1 MWKSKNKLHKTS
13 NLLKFL
19 SLTKLIN
26 KYIISTNNVE
36 KEVFLMKNLKRISI
50 IILLILSMLTINS
63 LATTGTVNAPNGL
76 ILRKEASKSGEVIM
90 TISDKSKVEIIEKSE
105 DWYKVKYGNYEG
117 YLFAE
122 YVEAEEEPEQSTTVE
137 EPKAEQPTEETPTQ
151 EEPNQTEE
159 IPEQTSEFP
168 KQVQTPSNLKVYIL
182 PSITA
187 SVVNNIEAGKTIT
200 VNKELNDWANITFEN
215 KSGWVRK
222 SLIENAV
229 VSEQPEEPKQE
240 ETTQTEEPKQNEVT
254 FENKKG
260 YINADMSVNVRESA
274 STSATV
280 LITLNPNTEVTVVGE
295 ENDFYKIEYKEY
307 KGYVAKRLIS
317 DTKVQ
322 VTSRSSAARI
332 TNEQEE
338 VQENQTSNMEANQT
352 AGEKIV
358 NYAKKYIG
366 YNYVSGGT
374 TPSNGF
380 DCSGFV
386 YYVYNAS
393 GYSLSRL
400 CSVQA
405 KTGTEVSRDNL
416 IPGDLIFF
424 NNGSNGSIGHVAIY
438 AGNGT
443 IVHAANTRRGVTT
456 DTINNGY
463 YNTYY
468 YTARRVF

>member
-13 NLLKFL
+13 NLLKLL

-90 TISDKSKVEIIEKSE
+90 TISDKSKVEIIEKTE
-105 DWYKVKYGNYEG
+105 EWYKVKYGNYEG

-122 YVEAEEEPEQSTTVE
+122 YVEAEEEPKQSTTVE
-137 EPKAEQPTEETPTQ
+137 EPKAEQP
-151 EEPNQTEE
+151 TEE

-168 KQVQTPSNLKVYIL
+168 KQVQTPSSLKVYIL

-187 SVVNNIEAGKTIT
+187 SVVNNIEVGKTIK

-229 VSEQPEEPKQE
+229 VSEQPEEPKQ
-240 ETTQTEEPKQNEVT
+240 NEVT
-254 FENKKG
+254 FETKKG

-317 DTKVQ
+317 DTQVQ

>member
-1 MWKSKNKLHKTS
+1 
-13 NLLKFL
+13 
-19 SLTKLIN
+19 
-26 KYIISTNNVE
+26 
-36 KEVFLMKNLKRISI
+36 MKNLKRISI
-50 IILLILSMLTINS
+50 VFLLILSMLTINS

-90 TISDKSKVEIIEKSE
+90 TISDKSEVEIIEKSE
-105 DWYKVKYGNYEG
+105 EWYKVKYGNYEG

-122 YVEAEEEPEQSTTVE
+122 YVEAEEESEQQTAVE
-137 EPKAEQPTEETPTQ
+137 EPKEEQPTEETPTQ
-151 EEPNQTEE
+151 EEPSQTEE
-159 IPEQTSEFP
+159 TQEQTKEFP
-168 KQVQTPSNLKVYIL
+168 KQIQTSSNLKVYIL
-182 PSITA
+182 PSIT
-187 SVVNNIEAGKTIT
+187 SSIVSNIEVGKAIT

-222 SLIENAV
+222 ALIENAV
-229 VSEQPEEPKQE
+229 VAEQPEEPKQE
-240 ETTQTEEPKQNEVT
+240 EPAQTEEPKKNEATVET
-254 FENKKG
+254 KKG
-260 YINADMSVNVRESA
+260 YINADMSVNVRETA

-280 LITLNPNTEVTVVGE
+280 LITLNPNTEVTIVGE

-317 DTKVQ
+317 DSQVQ
-322 VTSRSSAARI
+322 VTSRSGASRI
-332 TNEQEE
+332 ANEQEKSQASE
-338 VQENQTSNMEANQT
+338 QESVNQESSTPVNQS
-352 AGEKIV
+352 AGDKIAS
-358 NYAKKYIG
+358 YAKKYVG

-386 YYVYNAS
+386 YYVYNAC

-438 AGNGT
+438 AGNGI